1 LLVALAGAMGSTAA
15 QPQVMTDPTR
25 PPVGIFA
32 DVPDATAP
40 GNQLQ
45 SVMISPTRSAAIING
60 VVVELGAKYG
70 DAVLT
75 RVAEDEVV
83 LGSGSSRQ
91 VLKLHPG
98 VEKLDVARAKPVAPA
113 AAKSAPR
120 EAKPEAAR
128 EAAPKAKTRA
138 KDPGATADRDT
149 GAR

>member
-1 LLVALAGAMGSTAA
+1 
-15 QPQVMTDPTR
+15 
-25 PPVGIFA
+25 
-32 DVPDATAP
+32 
-40 GNQLQ
+40 
-45 SVMISPTRSAAIING
+45 